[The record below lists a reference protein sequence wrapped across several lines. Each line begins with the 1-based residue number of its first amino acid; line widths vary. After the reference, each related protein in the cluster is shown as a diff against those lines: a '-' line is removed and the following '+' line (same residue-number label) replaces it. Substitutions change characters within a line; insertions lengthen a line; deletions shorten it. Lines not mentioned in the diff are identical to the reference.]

1 MQVLLL
7 KHLINY
13 VAEDKDEEFKEF
25 VQDFLNPNSS
35 VSLPWL
41 GIFPFKVWSLYTLI
55 GSLAGFK
62 LGKSL

>member
-1 MQVLLL
+1 MLIDTNGLPSIYVLFVCLMQVLLL

-41 GIFPFKVWSLYTLI
+41 GIFPFKV
-55 GSLAGFK
+55 
-62 LGKSL
+62 